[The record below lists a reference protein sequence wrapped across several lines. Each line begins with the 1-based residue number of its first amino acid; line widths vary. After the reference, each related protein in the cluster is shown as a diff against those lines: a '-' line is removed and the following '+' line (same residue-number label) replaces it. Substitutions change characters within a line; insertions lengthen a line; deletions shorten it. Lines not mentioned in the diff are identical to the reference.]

1 LIVSIRI
8 DIMGIDAEKPDI
20 SILLLQLQ
28 SFPSVETEAVSSTP
42 EISCLQKIN
51 FPFSPALEP

>member
-8 DIMGIDAEKPDI
+8 DIMGIDAEQPDI

-28 SFPSVETEAVSSTP
+28 SFPKTEAVSST
-42 EISCLQKIN
+42 L
-51 FPFSPALEP
+51 